1 MPELVKLTG
10 QELVRLH
17 VCEDK
22 ISRGI
27 EVTSE
32 VILALKEIKEGKLY
46 RQDYKSFNEYCSQ
59 KWGFGA
65 NYAGKLIGASDVAEI
80 VPIKNERQA
89 RAIKS
94 REDQDK
100 IEVWEAAKEKAG
112 SEDKITAK
120 ILAAATREF
129 RNRTPDYN
137 GPDPEPVNEMV
148 NMLRAAK
155 KRLDELCTEDAGGY
169 IPVECVRDLQ
179 QIINVV
185 YSATPVGYCP
195 QCKGN
200 GCQWCAGL
208 GWMSRQAQKRY
219 EESKEDFNE

>member
-65 NYAGKLIGASDVAEI
+65 K
-80 VPIKNERQA
+80 
-89 RAIKS
+89 
-94 REDQDK
+94 
-100 IEVWEAAKEKAG
+100 
-112 SEDKITAK
+112 
-120 ILAAATREF
+120 
-129 RNRTPDYN
+129 
-137 GPDPEPVNEMV
+137 
-148 NMLRAAK
+148 
-155 KRLDELCTEDAGGY
+155 
-169 IPVECVRDLQ
+169 
-179 QIINVV
+179 
-185 YSATPVGYCP
+185 
-195 QCKGN
+195 
-200 GCQWCAGL
+200 
-208 GWMSRQAQKRY
+208 
-219 EESKEDFNE
+219 